1 MNMQQKYSV
10 SQKGRLSTDPAT
22 ITRRHFIQG
31 VSSSGLLLAA
41 PRAMANPSS
50 LPSLR
55 KLAGGKPL
63 MGTAVPGNF
72 DKVFTAEESAILS
85 TQFDSVTPD
94 NCLKWQY
101 LCPKEGTYRF
111 EPMDRLVEFATK
123 NKQSIVGHTL
133 IFNREGNYPDWL
145 FRERKNE
152 ADAKL
157 VWKRIE
163 DHTVKVMSRYAGR
176 IDSWDVLNEFIEVPA
191 PGYRETDLTRVLG
204 ADYPERLFKL
214 AAEIDPK
221 AKLTYNDFS
230 VEKPDRLKAILAFVR
245 KLRDKGCKIDVVG
258 SQSHLELDDRAPEHL
273 NTMLQQFAAEGFRC
287 ALTELDVDVVSRAKY
302 WNPKTREQAVQQN
315 PYVNGCPPEILQ
327 QQAAVYRQVMEAVMA
342 NAKQV
347 DRVTVWGLSD
357 RHSWLN
363 TWPWKRVNHGL
374 LFDREA
380 KPKPAFHAVAEVL
393 K

>member
-1 MNMQQKYSV
+1 MEQKKHSV
-10 SQKGRLSTDPAT
+10 RQRGRASTDPAP

-31 VSSSGLLLAA
+31 VSAGGLLLAS
-41 PRAMANPSS
+41 PRTMANPSPI
-50 LPSLR
+50 PSLR

-63 MGTAVPGNF
+63 MGTAVPGAF

-94 NCLKWQY
+94 NCLKWPN

-111 EPMDRLVEFATK
+111 EPMDRLVEFAAK
-123 NKQSIVGHTL
+123 NNQSIVGHTL
-133 IFNREGNYPDWL
+133 IFNRDGNVPDWL
-145 FRERKNE
+145 FRDGGKE

-163 DHTVKVMSRYAGR
+163 DHTAKLMSRYAGR
-176 IDSWDVLNEFIEVPA
+176 IESWDVLNEFIEVPA
-191 PGYRETDLTRVLG
+191 PGYRETNLTRVLG

-214 AAEIDPK
+214 AAGLDPK
-221 AKLTYNDFS
+221 AKLIYNDFA
-230 VEKPDRLKAILAFVR
+230 VERPDRLKAILAFVR
-245 KLRDKGCKIDVVG
+245 TLRDKGCKIDIVG
-258 SQSHLELDDRAPEHL
+258 SQSHLDLDDSAVDHL
-273 NTMLQQFAAEGFRC
+273 STMIQQFAAEGFRC
-287 ALTELDVDVVSRAKY
+287 ALTELDVDVIPRAKY
-302 WNPKTREQAVQQN
+302 WNPKTREEAIQQN
-315 PYVNGCPPEILQ
+315 PYSDGCPPEILQ
-327 QQAAVYRQVMEAVMA
+327 QQAGVYRQVMEAVMA

-363 TWPWKRVNHGL
+363 NWPWKRVNHGL

-380 KPKPAFHAVAEVL
+380 RPKPAFHAVAELL